1 MICFPCL
8 VVGLFSQDFIGG
20 TQRGDP
26 IRLGHVDAAAHLWEL
41 FIFAQ
46 TLTKPAYESP
56 YPQLHMCR
64 IALE

>member
-26 IRLGHVDAAAHLWEL
+26 IGLGHVDAAAHLWEL

-46 TLTKPAYESP
+46 TLTKPG
-56 YPQLHMCR
+56 YP
-64 IALE
+64 